1 MTKKTEDDKARISR
15 REFLGTGAA
24 AGAASIIP
32 TRAGAES
39 QGVSAR
45 QEAVASVSPPSDG
58 QMAREVGAAIP
69 PTDVQPAVKRP
80 GSDLMVEVLREMGIE
95 YVVSNPGS
103 TFEGLQESIVNYGD
117 KPNVMPEFIT
127 ALHEES
133 AVDMAHG
140 YARCEG
146 KPICAL
152 VSGTIGLQHASMA
165 IYQAFLGQSPVI
177 VLIGRED
184 FGARQQHT
192 ADDIAGMVRSYTKW
206 DATPETLE
214 ETLDT
219 LQEAYRQAMTPP
231 MAPVVV
237 VLDAEIQ
244 KQEAG
249 DVQVPRF
256 RPPVI
261 EGVSDADAERIADRL
276 VAATN
281 PRMNVGRLR
290 TPEGID
296 RAVELAEL
304 VGASVQTRATFG
316 PMSFPQTH
324 ALCGPG
330 ADENYD
336 YVLGLERPGT
346 HASIQ
351 NPSVRAFDDRDLM
364 GIGFGNVR
372 PPVRPQ
378 RNTPGEYDIVGDA
391 EASLPQIIEA
401 ASKKINARNRNAM
414 SARTVKH
421 RKANRDARVAMLEK
435 AVEEKRKGWN
445 GSPISTARVFG
456 ELWPLIKDHDWCL
469 ASGTIFAGSH
479 HAQLWEHDRP
489 YSYLG
494 MYPAAA
500 LGYVLGSSTG
510 AGLAAKARDRIVINI
525 QGDGDFNYAPGSV
538 WTAAHH
544 QLPVLNIMHNN
555 RAYHMELMYLQHLA
569 GVRGRGTERM
579 HIGTTFRDPFID
591 YASIAKGYGMKSEGP
606 ISNPDDLYAALER
619 GVNAVLS
626 GEPYLIDVLTQPR

>member
-1 MTKKTEDDKARISR
+1 MAKKTEDNKVQISR

-32 TRAGAES
+32 ASSGAEP
-39 QGVSAR
+39 QDTSAR
-45 QEAVASVSPPSDG
+45 PEAVASASPPSDK

-69 PTDVQPAVKRP
+69 PTDVQPAVERP

-214 ETLDT
+214 ETLNA

-244 KQEAG
+244 KQESG
-249 DVQVPRF
+249 DVQVPSF

-261 EGVSDADAERIADRL
+261 EGVSDADADHIADRL
-276 VAATN
+276 VTAKN
-281 PRMNVGRLR
+281 PRINVGRLR

-304 VGASVQTRATFG
+304 VSASVQTRATFG

-378 RNTPGEYDIVGDA
+378 RDTSGEYDIVGDA
-391 EASLPQIIEA
+391 EASLPKIIEA
-401 ASKKINARNRNAM
+401 VSKNINARNQNAM
-414 SARTVKH
+414 STRTVKH
-421 RKANRDARVAMLEK
+421 RQANRDARVAMLEK

-445 GSPISTARVFG
+445 GSPISTARVFA

-479 HAQLWEHDRP
+479 HVQLWEHNRP

-510 AGLAAKARDRIVINI
+510 AGLAAKSRDRIVINI

-619 GVNAVLS
+619 GVSSVLN

>member
-1 MTKKTEDDKARISR
+1 MNKKPDDKVQISR

-32 TRAGAES
+32 G
-39 QGVSAR
+39 SANAAPQEAAAA
-45 QEAVASVSPPSDG
+45 QEAVARVSPPSAEE
-58 QMAREVGAAIP
+58 MAREVGAAMP
-69 PTDVQPAVKRP
+69 PTTVEPAVKRP
-80 GSDLMVEVLREMGIE
+80 GSDLMVQVLRDLGIE

-117 KPNVMPEFIT
+117 TPNVMPEFVT

-133 AVDMAHG
+133 AVDMCHG

-192 ADDIAGMVRSYTKW
+192 ADDIAGMVRSYSKW
-206 DATPETLE
+206 DAKPETLE
-214 ETLDT
+214 ETLAA
-219 LQEAYRQAMTPP
+219 LQEAYRQAITPP

-249 DVQVPRF
+249 DVQVPKYQ
-256 RPPVI
+256 PPNI
-261 EGVSDADAERIADRL
+261 KGVSAADADRIAAGL
-276 VAATN
+276 VAANN
-281 PRMNVGRLR
+281 PRINVGRLR
-290 TPEGID
+290 TPAGID

-304 VGASVQTRATFG
+304 VGASVETRATSG

-336 YVLGLERPGT
+336 YVLGLERPGSQ
-346 HASIQ
+346 ASIQ
-351 NPSVRAFDDRDLM
+351 GPDIRTLDDRDVM

-378 RNTPGEYDIVGDA
+378 RDTSGDFDVTADA
-391 EASLPQIIEA
+391 EASLPLLIA
-401 ASKKINARNRNAM
+401 AAKKKIDARARNAV

-421 RKANRDARVAMLEK
+421 RKSNRDARIAMLEA
-435 AVEEKRKGWN
+435 AVEAKRAGWN
-445 GSPISTARVFG
+445 GSPISTARIFA
-456 ELWPLIKDHDWCL
+456 ELGSLIKDHDWCL

-479 HAQLWEHDRP
+479 HVQLWEHNRP

-500 LGYVLGSSTG
+500 LGYVLGSSAG
-510 AGLAAKARDRIVINI
+510 AGLAAKMRDRIVINI
-525 QGDGDFNYAPGSV
+525 QGDGDFNYAPGSI

-544 QLPVLNIMHNN
+544 KLPVLTIMHNN

-579 HIGTTFRDPFID
+579 HIGTTFRDPYID

-606 ISNPDDLYAALER
+606 ISDPDKLYAALER
-619 GVNAVLS
+619 GVDTVLG